1 MATAADDFAALE
13 RRRAELGMSRA
24 TVARRANVPL
34 PTVTRLLTGRVRHPR
49 LHTVKAVAA
58 ALGVSMRLGDQSD
71 LSPEQ
76 LLEQQA
82 TTKARRLVGF
92 VQGSMAMESQAVETQ
107 KLESM
112 VRKTMHSLLSGSRR
126 SLWSD

>member
-1 MATAADDFAALE
+1 MLTAVDDFAALE

-24 TVARRANVPL
+24 TVAHRANVPL

-49 LHTVKAVAA
+49 LQTVMAIAG
-58 ALGVSMRLGDQSD
+58 ALGMSMRLGDPSD

-82 TTKARRLVGF
+82 TTKARRLVGM

-107 KLESM
+107 RLESM
-112 VRKTMHSLLSGSRR
+112 VRKTVHKLLGGSRR